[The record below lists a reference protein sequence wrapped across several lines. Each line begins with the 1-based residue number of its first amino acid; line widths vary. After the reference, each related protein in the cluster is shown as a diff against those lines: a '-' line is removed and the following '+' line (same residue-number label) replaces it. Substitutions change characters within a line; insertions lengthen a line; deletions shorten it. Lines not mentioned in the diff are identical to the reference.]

1 MGLEG
6 VEIVLSCEEEFCVEL
21 TDSEVATFLTPRD
34 MIACIWRK
42 IEDRE
47 TGDDSFCRTQ
57 AAFYRLRRAIV
68 SAWEVPRVSVRPGT
82 PVAKLLENH
91 KPADAW
97 RKLALELGREVRPRL
112 VPPKWPRRT
121 LLLGGFGVPVC
132 GIAWC
137 PGVLSVDMAWVVL
150 PVGLFMFTGM
160 LLIAAESI
168 ERRICLNLPDNL
180 HVSDLL
186 RSVPDQCGSVWTR
199 ETVANG
205 VRRIVIE
212 TLGTD
217 QNLYHEDAEFVR
229 DLGLG

>member
-34 MIACIWRK
+34 MIECIWRK
-42 IEDRE
+42 IGDRYA
-47 TGDDSFCRTQ
+47 GDSPACRTQ

-68 SAWEVPRVSVRPGT
+68 TAWQVPRVSIKPDT
-82 PVAKLLENH
+82 PVAKLLENQ

-97 RKLALELGREVRPRL
+97 RKLGSELGREVRPRL
-112 VPPKWPRRT
+112 LPPKWPGRSI
-121 LLLGGFGVPVC
+121 LLCGLGVFAYGM
-132 GIAWC
+132 WRS
-137 PGVLSVDMAWVVL
+137 PGVSSLDMFWVVM
-150 PVGLFMFTGM
+150 PAGLFLFIG
-160 LLIAAESI
+160 LVLVVVEAL
-168 ERRICLNLPDNL
+168 ERRICFNLPENL
-180 HVSDLL
+180 RVSDLL
-186 RSVPDQCGSVWTR
+186 RSVPDQCGPVWTR